1 MPSGCRVDI
10 CVTCEDKLI
19 NFYHFVRTAEQTRTK
34 QKDFFKN
41 SHPKPEKSDVDPVVY
56 STWQIVTNYIKKHS
70 IADIRED
77 ENEQKLVITPKSNAF
92 QELVRIKNEQDSIK
106 HEAIEVNIKDDPDLP
121 FMDFIS
127 SLNDSSCEELT
138 NSSESSL
145 SRLPAF
151 EENTYFDGDK
161 FVLRSEV
168 PPKKL
173 KEAKKRQKRPELWAT
188 NVQKK
193 LRNAGKRYRSSKG
206 YIVEARAMAEP
217 CHCRQE
223 CRSKVNEKNR
233 QMNFAIYWS
242 LDDIN
247 KKRKFISE
255 HIKLEKPMRALKKS
269 RAFSRLILHYLSV
282 ANSDGTTERIRVC
295 KKMFLNTLNISNT
308 VITTV
313 VKLSN
318 QYSEDSSENMCK
330 T

>member
-1 MPSGCRVDI
+1 MDI
-10 CVTCEDKLI
+10 CVTCEAKLI
-19 NFYHFVRTAEQTRTK
+19 DFYHFVRAAEQTRTN
-34 QKDFFKN
+34 QKEFSKN
-41 SHPKPEKSDVDPVVY
+41 SYRKSEKSDVDPIVY
-56 STWQIVTNYIKKHS
+56 STWQIVMNYIKKHS
-70 IADIRED
+70 IADIRE
-77 ENEQKLVITPKSNAF
+77 EESEQKLVITPKPNAF
-92 QELVRIKNEQDSIK
+92 QELARIKNEPVEDSIK
-106 HEAIEVNIKDDPDLP
+106 REAIEVNIKDDPDLP
-121 FMDFIS
+121 FMHFIS
-127 SLNDSSCEELT
+127 SLNDSSCEALT

-233 QMNFAIYWS
+233 QMNFTLYWS
-242 LDDIN
+242 LDDIG

-318 QYSEDSSENMCK
+318 QYSEESSESLCK